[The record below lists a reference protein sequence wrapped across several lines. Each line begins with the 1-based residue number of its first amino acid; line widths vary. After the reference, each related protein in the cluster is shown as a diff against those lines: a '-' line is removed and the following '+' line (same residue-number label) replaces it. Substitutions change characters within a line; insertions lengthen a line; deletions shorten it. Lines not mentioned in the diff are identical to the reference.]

1 VNGER
6 PKQPPLHLPT
16 VAQLHSFR
24 RLRRNGV
31 ILYKNAIPATRR
43 PRGLVR
49 TRSAMR
55 SAHDGSFESDCSGT
69 RQVHDNWTARNPTR
83 FTITLRTASLGHRFG

>member
-1 VNGER
+1 MVT
-6 PKQPPLHLPT
+6 KQPPLHLPT

-24 RLRRNGV
+24 RPRRNGV
-31 ILYKNAIPATRR
+31 ILYKNARLYAAPARAR
-43 PRGLVR
+43 PNTFR
-49 TRSAMR
+49 
-55 SAHDGSFESDCSGT
+55 AHDGSLLCSGT